1 MNKNNQITLNQIA
14 RLKEEAARANSAYD
28 AARKAYKAQQK
39 VQTGA
44 TRSEPR
50 NGSLHDLRKGSAS
63 SRVYSIPRV
72 PCVPAV
78 FAASESVTGEIE

>member
-1 MNKNNQITLNQIA
+1 MNNNNQITLSELT
-14 RLKEEAARANSAYD
+14 RLKEESVRANKAYD

-39 VQTGA
+39 AQTGV

-63 SRVYSIPRV
+63 SRVYSVPRV